1 MADEGK
7 VFKKQYV
14 DRQGNVQE
22 IETKIAKKTIND
34 ELSEKLEETKEEW
47 KKASKSVI
55 TNDFKDKLK
64 KLKGKYFKYI
74 IKNKAGKQQA
84 RNGGVLTKIDDKF
97 LMLLNTRNNIA
108 WSVQYKNIV
117 ALYEIPTSA
126 QAKKVEPENK
136 EIEKEA
142 KKRKKEIQKEE
153 DQEAKDEHKEK
164 DEKKA
169 KRELKKKEKEDKK
182 KETIYTKIWKGNLYF
197 L

>member
-1 MADEGK
+1 MTDEGK

-74 IKNKAGKQQA
+74 IKNK
-84 RNGGVLTKIDDKF
+84 F
-97 LMLLNTRNNIA
+97 E
-108 WSVQYKNIV
+108 IV
-117 ALYEIPTSA
+117 
-126 QAKKVEPENK
+126 
-136 EIEKEA
+136 
-142 KKRKKEIQKEE
+142 
-153 DQEAKDEHKEK
+153 
-164 DEKKA
+164 
-169 KRELKKKEKEDKK
+169 
-182 KETIYTKIWKGNLYF
+182 F
-197 L
+197 